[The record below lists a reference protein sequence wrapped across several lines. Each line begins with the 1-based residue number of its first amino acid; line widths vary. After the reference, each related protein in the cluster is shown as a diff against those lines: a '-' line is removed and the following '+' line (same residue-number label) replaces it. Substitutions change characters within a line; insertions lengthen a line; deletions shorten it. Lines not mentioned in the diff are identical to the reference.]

1 MKVTRTQNATG
12 ETSEPRSDEQPQAA
26 PSAEPAPP
34 AEPTPAERRSDSY
47 LIGF

>member
-1 MKVTRTQNATG
+1 MTRTQGATG
-12 ETSEPRSDEQPQAA
+12 ETSEPRGDDQQQAA
-26 PSAEPAPP
+26 PAAEPAPP

>member
-1 MKVTRTQNATG
+1 VNVSSTNGSVCEAERAD
-12 ETSEPRSDEQPQAA
+12 DEKPSPA
-26 PSAEPAPP
+26 PTAEPAPA